1 MSGILSVPSVQ
12 PLHLLFIRFLQM
24 KHENGLHLFWKHA
37 HGMHTGSCFLS
48 PWPWFPS
55 VWLCKEERTK
65 LLDASR
71 DGSGINTTQIRRWFC
86 CNVHIIY
93 IFTFPFQ
100 IQPFLATTLRLTLV
114 KQVACCSWK
123 ETQNKN
129 KTMPSRCSPPLED
142 FLVHHSRF

>member
-1 MSGILSVPSVQ
+1 MLLPWREKQRQESRGSVSGILSVPSVQ

-55 VWLCKEERTK
+55 VWLCKVERTK
-65 LLDASR
+65 LLDGSR
-71 DGSGINTTQIRRWFC
+71 DGSGINTTQIRQWFC

-100 IQPFLATTLRLTLV
+100 IQPFLATTLRLTGETGCLLLLERDT
-114 KQVACCSWK
+114 KQK
-123 ETQNKN
+123 QNN
-129 KTMPSRCSPPLED
+129 A
-142 FLVHHSRF
+142 F